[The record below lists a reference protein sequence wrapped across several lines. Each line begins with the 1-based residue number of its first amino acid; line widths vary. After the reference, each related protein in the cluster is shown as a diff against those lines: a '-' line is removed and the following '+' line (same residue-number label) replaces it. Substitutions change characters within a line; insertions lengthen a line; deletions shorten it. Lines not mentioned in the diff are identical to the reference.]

1 MNIRKYLAVAVATA
15 AVSAFAAAA
24 PAHAA
29 TGDIST
35 VAGTGTGG
43 YNIADDSGLAT
54 AAQLNNPHGIAVD
67 SVGNLYIAE
76 LSSHVIRKITAATGI
91 ISTVAGT
98 GVLGSSGDSG
108 LATAAQLNG
117 PTDIAVDS
125 NGNLYVVDSG
135 NNRIRKVT
143 AATGIITTIAGDGTA
158 SHTGD
163 GAPATGATLN
173 NPVSVSLDT
182 AGNIYIAEYAGK
194 TVRKITAATGIIT
207 TVAGGGSSGLGD
219 GGLATAAEL
228 TGPDD
233 AVVDA
238 AGNLYISDYDVNRIR
253 KVTATTG
260 IITTIAGTGGYGF
273 SGDLGL
279 ATAAEFQSPGYIA
292 LDGDG
297 NVYVADYNNN
307 RIRKITASTGI
318 ITTVAGTGAR
328 ASSGDGAA
336 ATAAEL
342 KGPWAIEFNT
352 AGDLFIADYD
362 GHSIRKVTGLGA
374 PFTLPPTGAST
385 DGLVWL
391 AAALL
396 GAGVV
401 LVTTRR
407 RHTV

>member
-1 MNIRKYLAVAVATA
+1 M
-15 AVSAFAAAA
+15 
-24 PAHAA
+24 
-29 TGDIST
+29 
-35 VAGTGTGG
+35 
-43 YNIADDSGLAT
+43 SG
-54 AAQLNNPHGIAVD
+54 
-67 SVGNLYIAE
+67 
-76 LSSHVIRKITAATGI
+76 HVIRKVTATTGI

-117 PTDIAVDS
+117 PSDVAIDTA
-125 NGNLYVVDSG
+125 GNLYIVDSG
-135 NNRIRKVT
+135 NNRIRKV
-143 AATGIITTIAGDGTA
+143 
-158 SHTGD
+158 
-163 GAPATGATLN
+163 
-173 NPVSVSLDT
+173 
-182 AGNIYIAEYAGK
+182 
-194 TVRKITAATGIIT
+194 TAATGIIT

-228 TGPDD
+228 TSPED
-233 AVVDA
+233 AIVDA

-273 SGDLGL
+273 SGDLGV

-297 NVYVADYNNN
+297 NLYVADYNNN

-318 ITTVAGTGAR
+318 ITTVAGTGVR

-342 KGPWAIEFNT
+342 NGPWAIEFNT